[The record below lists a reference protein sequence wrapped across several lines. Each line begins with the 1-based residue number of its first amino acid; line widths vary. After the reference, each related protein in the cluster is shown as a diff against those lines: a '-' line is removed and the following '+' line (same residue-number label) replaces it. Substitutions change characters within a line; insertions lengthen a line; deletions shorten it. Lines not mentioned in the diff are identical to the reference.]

1 VHDRLSFRE
10 RTIVAGLVQHTSVS
24 NVEATVIRIVTSNT
38 ASGGELSG
46 NYVTLVS
53 KQVPETCWMVTN
65 ARASETKQLG
75 GNGGTVGAFHT
86 LPAAGGQV
94 RPAGQI

>member
-1 VHDRLSFRE
+1 
-10 RTIVAGLVQHTSVS
+10 
-24 NVEATVIRIVTSNT
+24 
-38 ASGGELSG
+38 
-46 NYVTLVS
+46 
-53 KQVPETCWMVTN
+53 MVTN